1 MISDTYYIRFNIF
14 VFLLLGQIIDII
26 LIATQRLGPADGS
39 HYIIN
44 FFGPRLF
51 QITLDNETYRM
62 PQPDW
67 QEL

>member
-1 MISDTYYIRFNIF
+1 M
-14 VFLLLGQIIDII
+14 DII
-26 LIATQRLGPADGS
+26 LIATQTVGPADGS

-44 FFGPRLF
+44 YFGARL
-51 QITLDNETYRM
+51 IKYELDNDTYRM